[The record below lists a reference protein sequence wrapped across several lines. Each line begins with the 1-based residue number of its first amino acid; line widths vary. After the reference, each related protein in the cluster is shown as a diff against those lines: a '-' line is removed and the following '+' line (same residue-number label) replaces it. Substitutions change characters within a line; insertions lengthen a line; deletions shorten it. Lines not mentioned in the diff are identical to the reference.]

1 MKLLG
6 ALLVLL
12 SGALACRRRRE
23 EELTALRLGEALYAD
38 LAVLGCRICA
48 LRQVLPEILREGLAS
63 SAAWDGLWQPLL
75 RDLERREEDLA
86 ACWRRAVAALPERLG
101 AILFPLGP
109 LLSAGGERLDRA
121 VEAARDALAEF
132 LRQERQRQ
140 AQQGRLTAGVCLAG
154 SCFLILMLL

>member
-1 MKLLG
+1 MKLIG

-38 LAVLGCRICA
+38 LGTLGYRICA
-48 LRQVLPEILREGLAS
+48 LRQVLPEILAGPLAS
-63 SAAWDGLWQPLL
+63 SAAWDGLWGPLS
-75 RDLERREEDLA
+75 RDLERGEEDPA
-86 ACWRRAVAALPERLG
+86 ACWRRAAEALPERL
-101 AILFPLGP
+101 AAVLSPLGP

-121 VEAARDALAEF
+121 VEAARGSLADF
-132 LRQERQRQ
+132 LRLERQRQ

-154 SCFLILMLL
+154 ACLLILMLL

>member
-75 RDLERREEDLA
+75 RDLERREED
-86 ACWRRAVAALPERLG
+86 P
-101 AILFPLGP
+101 
-109 LLSAGGERLDRA
+109 
-121 VEAARDALAEF
+121 AARDALAEF